1 MKKHILALIALA
13 TTTIFCLTACGK
25 LTPEEETVQLSN
37 KLTKILPKKAQDWK
51 LGKIAPTVDK
61 LGVNAEFNL
70 ISRNI
75 IADSIQPGQLDET
88 FTAGFQSLFCE
99 GKKIN
104 SKMEDFVENG
114 HYINFAIN
122 DYKNAN
128 ISNIKFDKE
137 FCSKNSLNSN
147 SLDLLKR
154 QEKQGFYDEEY
165 LSTILV
171 PATKKSFPIAYNE
184 ELVMAD
190 ITAGPGSKL
199 DYIITYTPAEKVT
212 DKDALELANDLLTQ
226 ITSSV
231 CKDPSFKNLSAR
243 IDLITYHVTM
253 NGKDILTKSVKKGCK
268 IN

>member
-104 SKMEDFVENG
+104 SKMALRAYLWVKFKKQCTIKPLFMLLLN
-114 HYINFAIN
+114 HYHL
-122 DYKNAN
+122 Y
-128 ISNIKFDKE
+128 
-137 FCSKNSLNSN
+137 
-147 SLDLLKR
+147 
-154 QEKQGFYDEEY
+154 
-165 LSTILV
+165 
-171 PATKKSFPIAYNE
+171 
-184 ELVMAD
+184 
-190 ITAGPGSKL
+190 
-199 DYIITYTPAEKVT
+199 
-212 DKDALELANDLLTQ
+212 
-226 ITSSV
+226 
-231 CKDPSFKNLSAR
+231 
-243 IDLITYHVTM
+243 
-253 NGKDILTKSVKKGCK
+253 
-268 IN
+268 